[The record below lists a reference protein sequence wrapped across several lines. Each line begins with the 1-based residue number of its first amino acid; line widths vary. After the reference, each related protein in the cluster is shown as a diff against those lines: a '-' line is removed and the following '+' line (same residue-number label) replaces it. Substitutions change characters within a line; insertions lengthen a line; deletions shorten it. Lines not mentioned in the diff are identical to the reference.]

1 MKKQRIRYRKIRGI
15 NRRKRA
21 IKQWGEVNKVLDI
34 DLLIQEKRDY
44 AKFRVQ
50 PWSRLALGN
59 SIYPEPTGECE
70 YLLIK
75 NLQKIYQSWKDSLE
89 ALQVPYYLQIWLRE
103 NYVSHSQVVCAIG
116 EIKDFYNDAF
126 EAIDTQPEN
135 GIRSSSHYNDQTA
148 AVLDL
153 YDWTLYRYTEAYD
166 LADPWDAEYVQSLDS
181 QQLLRKQIIG
191 QIEYQIVEIDKVW
204 LICT

>member
-1 MKKQRIRYRKIRGI
+1 MKNNVLRYRKIRGI
-15 NRRKRA
+15 NRRKRT
-21 IKQWGEVNKVLDI
+21 IEQWGEANKVLDV
-34 DLLIQEKRDY
+34 DLLNQEKRDY
-44 AKFRVQ
+44 VKFLVD
-50 PWSRLALGN
+50 PWSRLSLIN
-59 SIYPEPTGECE
+59 SIYPEPTGDCE

-75 NLQKIYQSWKDSLE
+75 NVQNIYQSWKDSLE
-89 ALQVPYYLQIWLRE
+89 ELQTPYYLQIWLRE
-103 NYVSHSQVVCAIG
+103 NYVSRSQIVCAID
-116 EIKDFYNDAF
+116 EIKDFYDDAF

-166 LADPWDAEYVQSLDS
+166 LADPWDAEYVESLDS
-181 QQLLRKQIIG
+181 QQLLRTQIIE

-204 LICT
+204 LLS